1 MSETFRPKNDLEILQ
16 KLVKKS
22 DSKIVLLV
30 MDGLGGLPSR
40 AGGLTELETAK
51 TPNMDALAERG
62 ICGLHTL
69 GPGITPGSGA
79 AHLGLFGYDPF
90 HFQVGRGVLAALG
103 IDFDLKDGDLAA
115 RGNFCTLN
123 KDGRV
128 SDRRAGRISTE
139 KCQELCDLLKEIELP
154 DTEIF
159 IQPVQDYRFLL
170 VLRGAGLSDAISDTD
185 PQDVGKKPLRP
196 KALKDDALK
205 AAELVEQ
212 FVVQAKEILIGKDPA
227 NMVLLRGF
235 SMKPDWP
242 NMQTIFGLNPA
253 VIAGYPMYRG
263 VAKLVGMKVL
273 ETGLELEQE
282 FHTLEKHWQEYD
294 FFFLHFKPIDSAGED
309 GDFDRKVELIEQ
321 VDGYIPRLLDLNP
334 DVVILTGDHSTPS
347 VMKEH
352 GWQPVPLVIWSRYC
366 RPDEVRTYG
375 ERACIQGG
383 LGPRLPATHILPIA
397 LANARRFN
405 KYGA

>member
-30 MDGLGGLPSR
+30 MDGLGGLPSHE
-40 AGGLTELETAK
+40 GGLTELETAT

-90 HFQVGRGVLAALG
+90 RYQVGRGVLAALG

-115 RGNFCTLN
+115 RGNFCTLSN
-123 KDGRV
+123 DGLV

-139 KCQELCDLLKEIELP
+139 KCQELCDLLKDIELP
-154 DTEIF
+154 EIEIF
-159 IQPVQDYRFLL
+159 IQPVKDYRFLL
-170 VLRGAGLSDAISDTD
+170 ILRGEGLSAEVSDTD
-185 PQDVGKKPLRP
+185 PQDVGQKPLKP
-196 KALKDDALK
+196 QAMIDDALK
-205 AAELVEQ
+205 TAELVDR
-212 FVVQAKEILIGKDPA
+212 FVDRAGEILKDHHPA

-242 NMQTIFGLNPA
+242 TMQTAFGLNPA

-273 ETGLELEQE
+273 PTGSELEQE
-282 FHTLEKHWQEYD
+282 FQTLEEHWQEHD

-309 GDFDRKVELIEQ
+309 GDFDRKVALTEQ
-321 VDGYIPRLLDLNP
+321 VDDYIHRLLDLNP

-366 RPDEVRTYG
+366 RPDEVKTFG

-383 LGPRLPATHILPIA
+383 LGPRLPAAHIMPLA
-397 LANARRFN
+397 LANARRFS
-405 KYGA
+405 KFGA

>member
-16 KLVKKS
+16 KLVKKA

-30 MDGLGGLPSR
+30 LDGLGGLPYHE
-40 AGGLTELETAK
+40 GGLTELEIAK

-90 HFQVGRGVLAALG
+90 HYQVGRGVLAALG
-103 IDFDLKDGDLAA
+103 IDFDLKDGDLAV
-115 RGNFCTLN
+115 RGNFCTLT
-123 KDGRV
+123 KDGLV

-154 DTEIF
+154 EIEIF
-159 IQPVQDYRFLL
+159 IQPVKDYRFLL
-170 VLRGAGLSDAISDTD
+170 VLRGDGLSAEVSDTD

-196 KALKDDALK
+196 KALTDNALK
-205 AAELVEQ
+205 AARLIEQ
-212 FVVQAKEILIGKDPA
+212 FVEKARQILKDQYPA

-242 NMQTIFGLNPA
+242 TMQTAFGLNPA

-263 VAKLVGMKVL
+263 VAKLVGMKVR
-273 ETGLELEQE
+273 ETGSELEQE
-282 FHTLEKHWQEYD
+282 FQTLEKHWQEHD

-321 VDGYIPRLLDLNP
+321 VDSYIPRLLNLKP

-352 GWQPVPLVIWSRYC
+352 GWQPVPLVVWSRYC
-366 RPDEVRTYG
+366 RPDQVKTFG
-375 ERACIQGG
+375 ERACILGG
-383 LGPRLPATHILPIA
+383 LGPRLPAVHILPLA
-397 LANARRFN
+397 LANAGRLF

>member
-1 MSETFRPKNDLEILQ
+1 MSETFRLKDDLTTVQ
-16 KLVKKS
+16 KLVKKNG
-22 DSKIVLLV
+22 SKIVLLV
-30 MDGLGGLPSR
+30 MDGLGGLPSQG
-40 AGGLTELETAK
+40 GGLTELETAK

-90 HFQVGRGVLAALG
+90 HYQVGRGVLAALG

-115 RGNFCTLN
+115 RGNFCTLT
-123 KDGRV
+123 KDGLV

-154 DTEIF
+154 EIEIF
-159 IQPVQDYRFLL
+159 IQPVKDYRFLL
-170 VLRGAGLSDAISDTD
+170 VLRGDGLSAELSDTD

-196 KALKDDALK
+196 KALTDNALK
-205 AAELVEQ
+205 AARLIEQ
-212 FVVQAKEILIGKDPA
+212 FVEKARQILKDQYPA

-242 NMQTIFGLNPA
+242 TMQTAFGLNPA

-263 VAKLVGMKVL
+263 VAKLVGMKVR
-273 ETGLELEQE
+273 ETGSELEQE
-282 FHTLEKHWQEYD
+282 FQTLEKHWQEHD

-321 VDGYIPRLLDLNP
+321 VDSYIPRLLNLKP

-352 GWQPVPLVIWSRYC
+352 GWQPVPLVVWSRYC
-366 RPDEVRTYG
+366 RPDQVKTFG
-375 ERACIQGG
+375 ERACILGG
-383 LGPRLPATHILPIA
+383 LGPRLPAVHILPLA
-397 LANARRFN
+397 LANAGRLF

>member
-1 MSETFRPKNDLEILQ
+1 MSETFRHKNDLEILQ

-30 MDGLGGLPSR
+30 MDGLGGLPSHE
-40 AGGLTELETAK
+40 GGLTELETAK
-51 TPNMDALAERG
+51 TPHMDALAERG

-90 HFQVGRGVLAALG
+90 FFQVGRGVLAALG
-103 IDFDLKDGDLAA
+103 IDFDLNHGDLAA
-115 RGNFCTLN
+115 RGNFCTLDN
-123 KDGRV
+123 EGRV

-139 KCQELCDLLKEIELP
+139 KCQELCGLLKEIELP

-170 VLRGAGLSDAISDTD
+170 VLRGDGLSDAVSDTD

-196 KALKDDALK
+196 KALTEDARK
-205 AAELVEQ
+205 AVELVEQ
-212 FVVQAKEILIGKDPA
+212 FVDQAREILKDEDPA

-242 NMQTIFGLNPA
+242 TMPTVFGLDPA

-273 ETGLELEQE
+273 ETGLELDQV
-282 FHTLEKHWQEYD
+282 FHTLEDHWQKYD

-309 GDFDRKVELIEQ
+309 GDFDRKVKLIEQ

-347 VMKEH
+347 VMKGH
-352 GWQPVPLVIWSRYC
+352 GWQPVPIVLWSRYC
-366 RPDEVRTYG
+366 RPDDVKIFG
-375 ERACIQGG
+375 ERACLQGG
-383 LGPRLPATHILPIA
+383 LGPQLPVTQILPIA
-397 LANARRFN
+397 LANARRLSKF
-405 KYGA
+405 GA

>member
-1 MSETFRPKNDLEILQ
+1 MSETFRTKTDLEILQ

-30 MDGLGGLPSR
+30 MDGLGGLPSSE
-40 AGGLTELETAK
+40 GGLTELEKAS

-69 GPGITPGSGA
+69 GPGIIPGSGA

-90 HFQVGRGVLAALG
+90 GYQVGRGVLAALG
-103 IDFDLKDGDLAA
+103 IDFDIKDGDLAV
-115 RGNFCTLN
+115 RGNFCTLK
-123 KDGRV
+123 KDGLV
-128 SDRRAGRISTE
+128 SDRRAGRISTD
-139 KCQELCDLLKEIELP
+139 KCQELCDLLMEIELP
-154 DTEIF
+154 EIEIF
-159 IQPVQDYRFLL
+159 LEPIKDYRFLL
-170 VLRGAGLSDAISDTD
+170 VLRGDGLSAKVTDTD
-185 PQDVGKKPLRP
+185 PQEVEQKPLKPQAMVDVAQKTAKLVERFVDR
-196 KALKDDALK
+196 AGEILKDHH
-205 AAELVEQ
+205 
-212 FVVQAKEILIGKDPA
+212 PA

-235 SMKPDWP
+235 SMKSDWP
-242 NMQTIFGLNPA
+242 TLQTVYGLNPA

-273 ETGLELEQE
+273 ETGSELEEE
-282 FHTLEKHWQEYD
+282 FQTLEKHWQEYD

-309 GDFDRKVELIEQ
+309 GDFNRKVKLIEQ

-352 GWQPVPLVIWSRYC
+352 GWQPVPLVLWSRYC
-366 RPDEVRTYG
+366 RPDDVKIFG
-375 ERACIQGG
+375 ERACILGG
-383 LGPRLPATHILPIA
+383 LGPRLPAVHILPLA
-397 LANARRFN
+397 LANARRLSKF
-405 KYGA
+405 GA